1 MADTLTFPQHGD
13 EPDASFFSKLVRLLG
28 PGVIEYGLGFQNV
41 DYAGLTFDVAG
52 GTAYIV
58 RSTMSTASSDI
69 EPQKTIEGAVMVVQY
84 PGTTDVAL
92 EDNAVNHV
100 YLDANV
106 ANDDSAT
113 IAVNTTGN
121 PPADAVLKI
130 GEIDTAEETASDQWY
145 LVAND
150 GTLTFPTEAAIDS
163 EDAAGRLRE
172 GTTVFD
178 RETDT
183 QYVITA

>member
-28 PGVIEYGLGFQNV
+28 PGVIEHGLGFQNV
-41 DYAGLTFDVAG
+41 DYANLTFDVDG
-52 GTAYIV
+52 GVAYII

-84 PGTTDVAL
+84 PGAADLAL
-92 EDNAVNHV
+92 EANATNHV

-106 ANDDSAT
+106 ANDDSPR

-130 GEIDTAEETASDQWY
+130 GEIDTADETASDQWF

-150 GTLTFPTEAAIDS
+150 GTLTFPTEAAA
-163 EDAAGRLRE
+163 DAGATQLRS
-172 GTTVFD
+172 GTVVFA
-178 RETDT
+178 RSNGNHY
-183 QYVITA
+183 YVD